1 MGLCPRRL
9 GGSTTA
15 SRSNGMFRTVVKDSG
30 VWGKERNMQA
40 PAVDGKDTQDAP
52 AHAFPCSASCPA
64 ALQGTA
70 RAAVSRW
77 VALEWTAVG

>member
-1 MGLCPRRL
+1 MRL
-9 GGSTTA
+9 AGSTTA
-15 SRSNGMFRTVVKDSG
+15 SRGDVLFSYREF
-30 VWGKERNMQA
+30 WCLGKRMRNKKA
-40 PAVDGKDTQDAP
+40 TAGDGKDTQDAP

-64 ALQGTA
+64 ALQGAA